1 MNKEDKYLINKIKKM
16 SSKSAA
22 NELISKYYKEIY
34 TYTYKQ
40 TLDKELSMD
49 LTQEIFISV
58 LKSINNYDESK
69 SSFRTWIYKIATNKL
84 VDYYRSKS
92 YKYKNIVV
100 PIEENIIDS
109 KDDFIKNIEHK
120 EDIEKVLGLVNSM
133 KVDLQEIFRL
143 KIFSDYTFTQI
154 ATMLKIPESTVK
166 TKYYS
171 IIKKIK
177 IEFN

>member
-1 MNKEDKYLINKIKKM
+1 MINEDIKLIKKIKKK

-22 NELISKYYKEIY
+22 NDLISKYYKEIY
-34 TYTYKQ
+34 AYTYKQ

-58 LKSINNYDESK
+58 LKSINSYDENK
-69 SSFRTWIYKIATNKL
+69 SSFRTWIYKISTNKI

-92 YKYKNIVV
+92 YKYSNIVV
-100 PIEENIIDS
+100 NIEENIIED
-109 KDDFIKNIEHK
+109 KDDFIKNIENK
-120 EDIEKVLGLVNSM
+120 EEIEKVLKLVNSM
-133 KVDLQEIFRL
+133 KVDLQEVFRL

-154 ATMLKIPESTVK
+154 ATILKIPESTVK

-177 IEFN
+177 SEFN